1 MTAGTPDERDERN
14 GRGKGEKSESAL
26 SPSDLDIADS
36 QYVAELEAGRYVV
49 STDNSTPEPE
59 YTTPP
64 KADSSSLSTHEANY
78 VVDIEISVEGHI
90 SNYRTAS
97 DDIVSVFSDLVRWY
111 ATQVDGDLDPSRVL
125 QILIAESDLSIGPH
139 RIVNTAV
146 DRHGLTPKDSIA
158 DLLYALETHR

>member
-1 MTAGTPDERDERN
+1 MTGGTPDERDERDEHSE
-14 GRGKGEKSESAL
+14 GEKGENAL

-36 QYVAELEAGRYVV
+36 EYVAELEEGRYVV

-64 KADSSSLSTHEANY
+64 KADGPSLSTHEANY
-78 VVDIEISVEGHI
+78 VIDIEVNVEGRV

-97 DDIVSVFSDLVRWY
+97 DDTVSAFSDLVRWY
-111 ATQVDGDLDPSRVL
+111 ATQVDDDLDPSRVL

-139 RIVNTAV
+139 RTVNTAL
-146 DRHGLTPKDSIA
+146 DRHRLTPKDSIA